1 MECRR
6 IDWYALSKKVGIDW
20 QEESSC
26 IERDVEKENGCDS
39 NMLYVIGILLL

>member
-26 IERDVEKENGCDS
+26 IERDVEKENGCER
-39 NMLYVIGILLL
+39 NMLDVIGMLLS